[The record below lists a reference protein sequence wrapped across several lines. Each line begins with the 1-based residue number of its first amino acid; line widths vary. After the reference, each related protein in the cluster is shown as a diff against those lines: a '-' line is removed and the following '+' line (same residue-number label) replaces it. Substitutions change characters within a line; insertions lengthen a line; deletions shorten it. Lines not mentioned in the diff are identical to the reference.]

1 MSFAGL
7 ALVLLAAFCH
17 ATWNFFVKRINGGP
31 ELIWLFS
38 LLSVLIYSPAAIWII
53 ATEEPVFGILQA
65 VFVAGSLALHL
76 GYFRFLQTGY
86 RKGDLSLVYPI
97 ARATGP
103 LLSTSFAVLLLGE
116 IISMQMAIGAG
127 IIIFGILMLTGGITA
142 VTKRLP
148 ASLLF
153 GLGAGILIGCYTVW
167 DAYAV
172 SVLAVSPILY
182 EYAAG
187 VLRLAVLAPVA
198 IRKRRLIRQLWRNHR
213 VGVIAI
219 ALFNP
224 LAYVLVLFALTFTPV
239 AYVAPVR
246 ETSVLLTV
254 LAGSLLL
261 NEGRLKQR
269 LGWSGFILAGMVLLV
284 SDRSGF

>member
-1 MSFAGL
+1 MSVAGL
-7 ALVLLAAFCH
+7 ALVLAAAFCH

-38 LLSVLIYSPAAIWII
+38 ALSVLIYSPVAIWII
-53 ATEEPVFGILQA
+53 VTEEPVFGIWQI
-65 VFVAGSLALHL
+65 VFVAGSIALHI
-76 GYFRFLQTGY
+76 GYFRLLQTGY

-103 LLSTSFAVLLLGE
+103 LLATSLAVLLLGE

-127 IIIFGILMLTGGITA
+127 IIIFGILMLAGGISA

-172 SVLAVSPILY
+172 SILAVQPLLF
-182 EYAAG
+182 EYASIAG
-187 VLRLAVLAPVA
+187 RLAVLAPVA
-198 IRKRRLIRQLWRNHR
+198 IRKRRLIRQLWQEHKAG
-213 VGVIAI
+213 VFVIAV
-219 ALFNP
+219 FNP
-224 LAYVLVLFALTFTPV
+224 LAYILVLYALSFTPV
-239 AYVAPVR
+239 AYVAPMR
-246 ETSVLLTV
+246 ESSVLLTV

-261 NEGRLKQR
+261 NEGRLRQR
-269 LGWSGFILAGMVLLV
+269 LGWSVFILGGVILLV
-284 SDRSGF
+284 SNES